1 TPERSDTADEPV
13 EDPLVT
19 TLNTLRR
26 RGFGRVLSAGKTLT
40 SDEASADLT
49 TLRGSGTLAVIVDRL
64 KVDGE
69 LRTRLTDSIE
79 TSFREGDGAAF
90 AIEVDDAGA
99 VLKTL
104 RFSERF
110 ECRTCGIAYEI
121 PQPRLFSF

>member
-1 TPERSDTADEPV
+1 NGLFENTPDRSAEPTDAPL

-26 RGFGRVLSAGKTLT
+26 RGFGRLLVGGKTLT
-40 SDEASADLT
+40 IDEASADLDA
-49 TLRGSGTLAVIVDRL
+49 LRGTGTLAVIVDRL

-90 AIEVDDAGA
+90 AI
-99 VLKTL
+99 
-104 RFSERF
+104 
-110 ECRTCGIAYEI
+110 
-121 PQPRLFSF
+121 